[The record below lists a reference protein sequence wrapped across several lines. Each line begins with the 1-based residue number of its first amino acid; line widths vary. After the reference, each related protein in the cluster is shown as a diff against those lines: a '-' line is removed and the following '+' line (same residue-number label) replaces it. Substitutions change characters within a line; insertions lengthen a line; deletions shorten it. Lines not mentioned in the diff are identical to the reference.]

1 MADLYLQGLLIE
13 DMEDA
18 NTKLET
24 KVLQST
30 LPTTLVD
37 MTRLV
42 VKQTPLFPSYHQHQT
57 QYLAHIDSKLDEELC
72 LFASDQTRSSV
83 PNTDSGWKRHNIFNR
98 TEAIAPLVQTLLD
111 ETRKVPT
118 RMREAYIQQWRH
130 LLIRKALALIKWVE
144 EEARCF
150 PLVQS
155 NSGGSSD
162 AQMTKDIVTHL
173 MDALELNNWTDFSII
188 LTQAEKLKKGMVVFL
203 STYSKRL

>member
-1 MADLYLQGLLIE
+1 
-13 DMEDA
+13 MEDT

-24 KVLQST
+24 KVLQSS

-42 VKQTPLFPSYHQHQT
+42 VKQTPMFPSYNQHQN
-57 QYLAHIDSKLDEELC
+57 QYLAYINSKLDEELC
-72 LFASDQTRSSV
+72 IFASGQTRSSA
-83 PNTDSGWKRHNIFNR
+83 PSADSGWKRHNIFNR

-144 EEARCF
+144 EEA
-150 PLVQS
+150 
-155 NSGGSSD
+155 
-162 AQMTKDIVTHL
+162 
-173 MDALELNNWTDFSII
+173 
-188 LTQAEKLKKGMVVFL
+188 
-203 STYSKRL
+203 